1 MTNMPPPDQQ
11 PPAPQGP
18 GAYSVSNPQPTVPFQ
33 PMAPVGQAP
42 VAAGPA
48 GKGRSKLPLA
58 LAALV
63 VLAAIGAGVFFL
75 TKDDDDNGGALD
87 TKAAA
92 TTLSGLLDAAAQA
105 VPGQC
110 PTVDLDEIAAKA
122 PEKLEASVA
131 ADGDETVAFQELGGK
146 RLLTCIGT
154 AGDNSARVL
163 AGEPFDASFEESLP
177 KALPGFKID
186 FSKPESLKGGTLQTY
201 CALGAS
207 DNARSCAAQWFD
219 KDLRVGVVST
229 KSDSTAED
237 AAQWLKDSL
246 DDIVTSI
253 AKAAPTSGSAPGS

>member
-1 MTNMPPPDQQ
+1 M
-11 PPAPQGP
+11 
-18 GAYSVSNPQPTVPFQ
+18 
-33 PMAPVGQAP
+33 
-42 VAAGPA
+42 
-48 GKGRSKLPLA
+48 
-58 LAALV
+58 
-63 VLAAIGAGVFFL
+63 
-75 TKDDDDNGGALD
+75 
-87 TKAAA
+87 
-92 TTLSGLLDAAAQA
+92 
-105 VPGQC
+105 PGQC

-122 PEKLEASVA
+122 PKKLEASVA

-154 AGDNSARVL
+154 AGDNSACVL
-163 AGEPFDASFEESLP
+163 AGPFDASFEESLP

-253 AKAAPTSGSAPGS
+253 AKAAPTSGSCGAPDGRGARPAAPDRQALWATPHTPGVACQRGRSSGAGVVLPAVRAWFLLVPQPTPAQAQGWPAIVSGAVPGVRPHGQRQDADGVPRQHRPSRHQ